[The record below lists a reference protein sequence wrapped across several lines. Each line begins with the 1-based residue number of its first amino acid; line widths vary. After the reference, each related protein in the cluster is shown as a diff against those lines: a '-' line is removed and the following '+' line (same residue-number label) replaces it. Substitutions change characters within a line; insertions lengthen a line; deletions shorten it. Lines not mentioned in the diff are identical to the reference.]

1 MTTRLMVCALAL
13 GLPTWPCDMARQT
26 MGRNIQ
32 LSETIA
38 IVDVIPSAPSFTATF
53 AVQEY
58 LKDNSASPRT
68 TFALPRRCPTVP
80 EGKGI
85 AVLLRSGWQS
95 SQWPVLEVYTAPADL
110 ADLRALVKLYALGSE
125 RARLDAL
132 RARLDDGN
140 PRYREQLFDDLR
152 NMREPGNYPVVTGL
166 YPDLD
171 KAGRLRLIDLIGYIG
186 DTRGVPVLL
195 RALEGNDT
203 DLAGAARAQLTY
215 FRGAPGAQESLDRH
229 PAPVTPESD
238 LQRGFRFFREGRKNE
253 ARPLLLAVA
262 ADENESPRSRIWAA
276 LDAIDQLDAAGKSGL
291 RTTMWP
297 LLVRL
302 AREGDYLQI
311 ADVARILRSLPDPG
325 NLPVL
330 LTLLGRK
337 EFVGQKTPYVAAMA
351 IRELGPG
358 VRDAAL
364 ARLVEMAEA
373 EAKEKDLRIAGEP
386 PAPLVALAWLGGE
399 PEFQRT
405 KPIWGDDLHPLWGV
419 ALQRDEGAFLVQA
432 LRTPGKLPAEAV
444 NWIVTRLG
452 ELKERR
458 AVGALLQQLQSQS
471 SDVVGSAQE
480 SLIRIGGS
488 EVASAARA
496 LLDGKG
502 PAPAREAALNILYG
516 LNGPDSLPYLRKAIP
531 DENLRTTALFL
542 LGNVGTAEDLKLLAP
557 MRDFWTGD
565 RQWHYWFMLATAE
578 IRERNP

>member
-1 MTTRLMVCALAL
+1 MTTRLMACALAL
-13 GLPTWPCDMARQT
+13 GLPLWPCKMQRYT

-38 IVDVIPSAPSFTATF
+38 IVDVIPSAPSFTAT
-53 AVQEY
+53 ATVREY
-58 LKDNSASPRT
+58 LKDNSGRPRT
-68 TFALPRRCPTVP
+68 TFALPRLCPYLP
-80 EGKGI
+80 DGKGI

-95 SQWPVLEVYTAPADL
+95 SQSPVLEVYTAPADL

-132 RARLDDGN
+132 RARLNEGN

-152 NMREPGNYPVVTGL
+152 NMREPGNYPIMTGL
-166 YPDLD
+166 YPELD
-171 KAGRLRLIDLIGYIG
+171 KAGRLRLIELIGYIG

-195 RALEGNDT
+195 RALEGNDA

-215 FRGAPGAQESLDRH
+215 FRGAPGVRESLDRH
-229 PAPVTPESD
+229 PAPITPESD
-238 LQRGFRFFREGRKNE
+238 TQGAFRLFRESKKKE
-253 ARPLLLAVA
+253 ALPFLLAVA
-262 ADENESPRSRIWAA
+262 ARESESPWSRIWPA
-276 LDAIDQLDAAGKSGL
+276 LDVIDQLDAAGKSGL
-291 RTTMWP
+291 RTKMWP
-297 LLVRL
+297 LLLRL

-330 LTLLGRK
+330 LSLLGRK
-337 EFVGQKTPYVAAMA
+337 EFVGQNTPYVAAMA

-373 EAKEKDLRIAGEP
+373 EAKEKNLRIAGE
-386 PAPLVALAWLGGE
+386 PLVALAWLGGE

-419 ALQRDEGAFLVQA
+419 ALQRDEGAFLLQA

-458 AVGALLQQLQSQS
+458 AVSALAQQLQNQS
-471 SDVVGSAQE
+471 SDVVRSAQE

-488 EVASAARA
+488 EVASAAKA

-502 PAPAREAALNILYG
+502 PSPAREAALNILYG
-516 LNGPDSLPYLRKAIP
+516 LNGPESLPYLRKAIS
-531 DENLRTTALFL
+531 DDNLRTTALFL
-542 LGNVGTAEDLKLLAP
+542 LGNVGTAQDLKVLAP
-557 MRDFWTGD
+557 MSDFWTGD

>member
-1 MTTRLMVCALAL
+1 
-13 GLPTWPCDMARQT
+13 

-38 IVDVIPSAPSFTATF
+38 IVDVIPSAPSFTAT
-53 AVQEY
+53 ATVREY
-58 LKDNSASPRT
+58 LKDNSGRPRT
-68 TFALPRRCPTVP
+68 TFALPRLCPYLP
-80 EGKGI
+80 DGKGI

-95 SQWPVLEVYTAPADL
+95 SQSPVLEVYTAPADL

-132 RARLDDGN
+132 RARLNEGN

-152 NMREPGNYPVVTGL
+152 NMREPGNYPIMTGL
-166 YPDLD
+166 YPELD
-171 KAGRLRLIDLIGYIG
+171 KAGRLRLIELIGYIG

-195 RALEGNDT
+195 RALEGNDA

-215 FRGAPGAQESLDRH
+215 FRGAPGVRESLDRH
-229 PAPVTPESD
+229 PAPITPESD
-238 LQRGFRFFREGRKNE
+238 TQGAFRLFRESKKKE
-253 ARPLLLAVA
+253 ALPFLLAVA
-262 ADENESPRSRIWAA
+262 ARESESPWSRIWPA
-276 LDAIDQLDAAGKSGL
+276 LDVIDQLDAAGKSGL
-291 RTTMWP
+291 RTKMWP
-297 LLVRL
+297 LLLRL

-330 LTLLGRK
+330 LSLLGRK
-337 EFVGQKTPYVAAMA
+337 EFVGQNTPYVAAMA

-373 EAKEKDLRIAGEP
+373 EAKEKNLRIAGE
-386 PAPLVALAWLGGE
+386 PLVALAWLGGE

-419 ALQRDEGAFLVQA
+419 ALQRDEGAFLLQA

-458 AVGALLQQLQSQS
+458 AVSALAQQLQNQS
-471 SDVVGSAQE
+471 SDVVRSAQE

-488 EVASAARA
+488 EVASAAKA

-516 LNGPDSLPYLRKAIP
+516 LNGPESLPYLRKAIS
-531 DENLRTTALFL
+531 DDNLRTTALFL
-542 LGNVGTAEDLKLLAP
+542 LGNVGTAQDLKVLAP
-557 MRDFWTGD
+557 MSDFWTGD

>member
-1 MTTRLMVCALAL
+1 
-13 GLPTWPCDMARQT
+13 
-26 MGRNIQ
+26 
-32 LSETIA
+32 
-38 IVDVIPSAPSFTATF
+38 
-53 AVQEY
+53 
-58 LKDNSASPRT
+58 
-68 TFALPRRCPTVP
+68 
-80 EGKGI
+80 
-85 AVLLRSGWQS
+85 
-95 SQWPVLEVYTAPADL
+95 VLEVYTAPADL

-238 LQRGFRFFREGRKNE
+238 LQRGFRFFREGTKNE

-262 ADENESPRSRIWAA
+262 ADENESPWSRIWAA
-276 LDAIDQLDAAGKSGL
+276 LDTIDQLDAAGKNSL
-291 RTTMWP
+291 RTKMWP

-311 ADVARILRSLPDPG
+311 ADVARILRSLPNPG

-337 EFVGQKTPYVAAMA
+337 EFIGQNTPYVAAMA

-432 LRTPGKLPAEAV
+432 LRTPGKLPAEAI

-516 LNGPDSLPYLRKAIP
+516 LNGPDSLPYLRKAIS

-565 RQWHYWFMLATAE
+565 RQWHYWYMLSTAE